1 MGICFK
7 ENNMASRTEDVI
19 NYILHEIHTGS
30 WPVQSCIPSQMSL
43 TKKLNCSRTT
53 VERAIAKLVAAEVLT
68 SKRGSGT
75 FVCQKKTGGIS
86 EIIIVAASIDQQ
98 QRSSFME
105 MFMGLDTS
113 GLPTYWYNFEQAF
126 NNICELKQRKAA
138 VISYM
143 PDSPQLLFLNS
154 LRDLGVPVLVINR
167 TYGNFDYVSTDTEAS
182 LREGISWLFGKTGRN
197 AETALVTFQPDQL
210 RPYLAERVIAC
221 YEIIMELGM
230 NMPPE
235 LMIRQEF
242 SDKSSYER
250 IADIFSRKSSCLLAL
265 ITPNDE
271 LASVCLKIA
280 GQHKKVC
287 GKDFFLLTYDGIYS
301 GQPPSGV
308 GILSQNF
315 QQFQLHIEQ
324 WIRQQLSGNKDRFT
338 AKVKTRLRTF

>member
-1 MGICFK
+1 
-7 ENNMASRTEDVI
+7 MASRTEDVI

-30 WPVQSCIPSQMSL
+30 WPVQSRIPSQMSL
-43 TKKLNCSRTT
+43 TQKLNCSRTT
-53 VERAIAKLVAAEVLT
+53 VERAVAKLVAADVLA

-75 FVCQKKTGGIS
+75 FVCKKKSGSIS
-86 EIIIVAASIDQQ
+86 EIIIVAAGIDQQ
-98 QRSSFME
+98 QRSSFTE

-113 GLPTYWYNFEQAF
+113 SLPTYWYNFEQAF

-143 PDSPQLLFLNS
+143 PDPPQLLFLNS

-167 TYGNFDYVSTDTEAS
+167 TYGNFDYVSTDTEAG
-182 LREGISWLFGKTGRN
+182 LREGISWLFGKTGSN

-235 LMIRQEF
+235 LIIRQEF
-242 SDKSSYER
+242 SDKSSYAR
-250 IADIFSRKSSCLLAL
+250 IADIFSRKSSRLLAL
-265 ITPNDE
+265 ISPNND
-271 LASVCLKIA
+271 LASACLKIA
-280 GQHKKVC
+280 RQHKKVC

-301 GQPPSGV
+301 EQLPSGI
-308 GILSQNF
+308 GILNQNF
-315 QQFQLHIEQ
+315 QQFQPHIEQ
-324 WIRQQLSGNKDRFT
+324 WIRHKLSGNQDRFT
-338 AKVKTRLRTF
+338 AKVKTRLRTY